1 MNLGEIRQKFLQ
13 VSGRT
18 DLGNGNSL
26 GIVDSKYSI
35 AKFEAPVKFNS
46 PIAGADF
53 YINTAQKYLDNRI
66 ELQELKMLIV
76 DELRVKE
83 STFILPNVIRYFV
96 QVLWNDKV
104 LERTN
109 FDMRMLQQSTGV
121 PYYWCISPMRTFGNK
136 EKFLDFVERKKLL
149 TDVFAFQDFNKD
161 GNGCTCVKISPSP
174 SDSGMLSILAQAY
187 SKPLVKDD
195 DESIWSIKY
204 PDLLVTTALY
214 YLEKDYRNTEGAK
227 DYNAA
232 IEREISVINWN
243 DAMNNQGILGEIYEK
258 F

>member
-1 MNLGEIRQKFLQ
+1 MNLAEIRQKFLQ

-18 DLGNGNSL
+18 DLGNGNNLSV
-26 GIVDSKYSI
+26 VDSKYSI
-35 AKFEAPVKFNS
+35 AKFETPVKFNT

-66 ELQELKMLIV
+66 ELPELKMLIV

-83 STFILPNVIRYFV
+83 STFILPNVVRYFI
-96 QVLWNDKV
+96 QILWNSKV

-109 FDMRMLQQSTGV
+109 FDMRMLQQLPGS
-121 PYYWCISPMRTFGNK
+121 PYYWCISPMRTFGDKNN
-136 EKFLDFVERKKLL
+136 FLNFIERKKLL
-149 TDVFAFQDFNKD
+149 VDSLAFQDFNKD
-161 GNGCTCVKISPSP
+161 ENNCICIRIAPAP
-174 SDSGMLSILAQAY
+174 SDSGMLSILVQAY
-187 SKPLVKDD
+187 SNPLVKDT

-204 PDLLVTTALY
+204 PDLLVTSALY

-232 IEREISVINWN
+232 VEREISIINRN
-243 DAMNNQGILGEIYEK
+243 DAMNNQGLLGELYEK